1 MIEAGLIAAR
11 FVHHVALAVL
21 FGSWAYA
28 GFGCADVA
36 LRRRFGRMA
45 IVSAIVVLL
54 GSLAVLA
61 ATIAGLG
68 GDFGAIGDPDLWA
81 TVIGETDFGRIWS
94 VRLVVATCAVATAV
108 GWAAGRGAA
117 TRVVGLVMAGALVT
131 LIAWTGHA
139 AIEEGAAGQLH
150 RLADA
155 LHLIAAVVWIGALL
169 PMLWLLA
176 VPSTAPEAAL
186 RLTQFHAV
194 GLVAVLTLL
203 VTGTINSYFLVG
215 TPRALVATTYG
226 QLLAAKLALF
236 AGMVALASGNRFR
249 HVPALADS
257 VAADLVSDTGI
268 ANLRRSIR
276 GELILG
282 VLVLAVVAI
291 LGAIAPAAS
300 A

>member
-1 MIEAGLIAAR
+1 MMETGLIAAR
-11 FVHHVALAVL
+11 FVHYVALAAL

-28 GFGCADVA
+28 EFGSADA
-36 LRRRFGRMA
+36 TLRRRFGRLPVA
-45 IVSAIVVLL
+45 SSILVLL
-54 GSLAVLA
+54 ASITVLA

-68 GDFGAIGDPDLWA
+68 GEISSLSDPALWA
-81 TVIGETDFGRIWS
+81 TVIAETDFGMIWS
-94 VRLVVATCAVATAV
+94 IRMVIAVGAVAV
-108 GWAAGRGAA
+108 GINWAARRGAA
-117 TRVVGLVMAGALVT
+117 TRMVGLVMAGALVT

-139 AIEEGAAGQLH
+139 AIEEGAGGQLH
-150 RLADA
+150 RIADA
-155 LHLIAAVVWIGALL
+155 LHLIAAIVWIGALL

-194 GLVAVLTLL
+194 GLIAVLTLL

-215 TPRALVATTYG
+215 TPEALVTTTYG

-249 HVPALADS
+249 HAPALARSVSAGVVSDES
-257 VAADLVSDTGI
+257 VAR
-268 ANLRRSIR
+268 LRRSIR
-276 GELILG
+276 GEMILG

-300 A
+300 S

>member
-1 MIEAGLIAAR
+1 MMETGLIAAR
-11 FVHHVALAVL
+11 FVHYVGLAVL
-21 FGSWAYA
+21 FGSWAYS
-28 GFGCADVA
+28 GFGSADVA

-45 IVSAIVVLL
+45 IVSAVVVLL
-54 GSLAVLA
+54 GSVAVLA
-61 ATIAGLG
+61 ATITGLG
-68 GDFGAIGDPDLWA
+68 GDLRALGDLDLWA

-94 VRLVVATCAVATAV
+94 VRLVLATCAVATAV
-108 GWAAGRGAA
+108 GWAAGRGDA
-117 TRVVGLVMAGALVT
+117 TRMVGLVMAGALVT

-139 AIEEGAAGQLH
+139 AIDEGAAGQLH

-176 VPSTAPEAAL
+176 SPNAVPEAAQ
-186 RLTQFHAV
+186 RLAQFHAV
-194 GLVAVLTLL
+194 GLFAVVTLL
-203 VTGTINSYFLVG
+203 VTGAVNSYFLVG
-215 TPRALVATTYG
+215 TPEALVATTYG

-236 AGMVALASGNRFR
+236 AGMVALAAGNRFR
-249 HVPALADS
+249 HAPALADS
-257 VAADLVSDTGI
+257 VDAGLVSDTSI